1 MTNRP
6 NPVRRY
12 SRFPVR
18 WPMLYGSDELIAEGT
33 VLDLTSL
40 GWRLAGSMPVVP
52 GMQLTLQVSIPERST
67 PLRIQRATVLWVKDH
82 EFAIEA
88 HEMPHID
95 HAWVAEFLNQK
106 LGLMWMS
113 RTADQE
119 TSVHP
124 RDEMTH
130 SETALSQSSAPFIED
145 LQRQLSVFHTD
156 STDMSA
162 EAHWTNNSDFQD
174 QDIESRSPF
183 VRLPETIF
191 LEARRIVRRMLAIK
205 ATRARTGRDPI
216 ANN

>member
-18 WPMLYGSDELIAEGT
+18 WPMLYGSDELVAEGT

-88 HEMPHID
+88 HEMAPID
-95 HAWVAEFLNQK
+95 HTWVDEFLRQK
-106 LGLMWMS
+106 LGLIWMS
-113 RTADQE
+113 RTADHE
-119 TSVHP
+119 ISVHP

-130 SETALSQSSAPFIED
+130 SATVLPEFPVPSVED
-145 LQRQLSVFHTD
+145 LQRELSALHTD

-162 EAHWTNNSDFQD
+162 DAHGTGNSDFQ
-174 QDIESRSPF
+174 EGERHSPF
-183 VRLPETIF
+183 IRLPETIF
-191 LEARRIVRRMLAIK
+191 PEARRIIRRMLALK
-205 ATRARTGRDPI
+205 AARARTGRDPI

>member
-18 WPMLYGSDELIAEGT
+18 WPMLYGSDELVAEGT

-52 GMQLTLQVSIPERST
+52 GMQLTLQVSVPERST

-88 HEMPHID
+88 HEMAPID
-95 HAWVAEFLNQK
+95 HAWVVEFLRQQ

-113 RTADQE
+113 RTADHE
-119 TSVHP
+119 ISVHP
-124 RDEMTH
+124 RDEMTY
-130 SETALSQSSAPFIED
+130 SETALPLSPIPSVED
-145 LQRQLSVFHTD
+145 LKQRLSTLPANP
-156 STDMSA
+156 TDMAAKACWNDDPDVQQGDAPS
-162 EAHWTNNSDFQD
+162 SDD
-174 QDIESRSPF
+174 P
-183 VRLPETIF
+183 LPSTILF
-191 LEARRIVRRMLAIK
+191 DARRIIRRMLALK
-205 ATRARTGRDPI
+205 AARARTGRDPI
-216 ANN
+216 ADN

>member
-1 MTNRP
+1 MKNRS

-18 WPMLYGSDELIAEGT
+18 WPMLYGSDELVAEGT

-52 GMQLTLQVSIPERST
+52 GMQLALQISIPERST
-67 PLRIQRATVLWVKDH
+67 PLLIKRAIVLWVKDH

-88 HEMPHID
+88 HEMAPID
-95 HAWVAEFLNQK
+95 KAWVDEFLHQK

-113 RTADQE
+113 RTADHE

-130 SETALSQSSAPFIED
+130 SETALPQSLVPSVGD
-145 LQRQLSVFHTD
+145 LTRQFYALHTN
-156 STDMSA
+156 STDMA
-162 EAHWTNNSDFQD
+162 AKARCDGDSDFQQRGD
-174 QDIESRSPF
+174 HTSDDA
-183 VRLPETIF
+183 LPETILF
-191 LEARRIVRRMLAIK
+191 DARRIIRRILALK
-205 ATRARTGRDPI
+205 AARVGTGQDPI

>member
-1 MTNRP
+1 MNRS

-18 WPMLYGSDELIAEGT
+18 WPMLYGSDELVAEGT

-52 GMQLTLQVSIPERST
+52 GMQLTLQIAIPERSA
-67 PLRIQRATVLWVKDH
+67 PLHIQRATVLWVKDH

-88 HEMPHID
+88 HEMAPID
-95 HAWVAEFLNQK
+95 HAWVDEFLRQK

-113 RTADQE
+113 RIADQE
-119 TSVHP
+119 SSVHP

-130 SETALSQSSAPFIED
+130 SETALPESSVPSVED
-145 LQRQLSVFHTD
+145 LQRQLSALHTA
-156 STDMSA
+156 SADMSA
-162 EAHWTNNSDFQD
+162 EAHWTGNSDFQEG
-174 QDIESRSPF
+174 ESHSPF
-183 VRLPETIF
+183 GHSQETIF
-191 LEARRIVRRMLAIK
+191 LQARRIVHRMLAIK
-205 ATRARTGRDPI
+205 AARARTGRDPI

>member
-6 NPVRRY
+6 YPVRRY

-33 VLDLTSL
+33 VLDVTSL
-40 GWRLAGSMPVVP
+40 GWRLAGSIPVAP

-67 PLRIQRATVLWVKDH
+67 PLRIQRATVLWVKGD

-88 HEMPHID
+88 HEMPPVD
-95 HAWVAEFLNQK
+95 HAWVAEFLHHK

-113 RTADQE
+113 RTDDQE

-130 SETALSQSSAPFIED
+130 NATALPESSAPSIED
-145 LQRQLSVFHTD
+145 LQRQLFACHND
-156 STDMSA
+156 STDLPA
-162 EAHWTNNSDFQD
+162 EMPWTGNSDVQD
-174 QDIESRSPF
+174 GESCQLF

-191 LEARRIVRRMLAIK
+191 LEARRIVRRMRAIK
-205 ATRARTGRDPI
+205 AARARTGRDAI